1 MNIIVIGSG
10 GREHAIVHKI
20 KQDGI
25 KNIYCA
31 PGNAGIEEL
40 AQCVPIKADDLDGL
54 LKFAQEKK
62 ISLTIVGPELP
73 LQAGIVDTFTAN
85 GLAIFGPTKQAAML
99 ETSKAFA
106 KKLLKTYG
114 IPTPAF
120 EVFDS
125 SADAIDYVKT
135 LSFPVVIKADGLAS
149 GKGVIIADEVSH
161 AISSIKDMMDNR
173 IFGDAGKVILV
184 EEFMK
189 GVESSYFVISNGNTF
204 INVASARDYKRLK
217 DNDLGLNTGGMGS
230 ISPSDKL
237 TPELEEKINERIL
250 SPLMDALRKEGIVY
264 KGVLYTGI
272 MISNNDP
279 YVLEFNVRFGD
290 PETQAILPRIESDLV
305 SVLMDSAKGK
315 MFAESITLKKDVGVC
330 VVMASQG
337 YPVAPRTGITIEGLK
352 AAGGKDT
359 FIFHAG
365 TKNEKGTIKTAGG
378 RVLGITAL
386 GEDIKTAREKVY
398 KAVNSIIFEGSQYRR
413 DIGL

>member
-1 MNIIVIGSG
+1 MNILVIGSG
-10 GREHAIVHKI
+10 GREHALVHKI

>member
-1 MNIIVIGSG
+1 MNILVIGSG

>member
-1 MNIIVIGSG
+1 MNILVVGSG

-40 AQCVPIKADDLDGL
+40 AQCVPIKADDMEGL
-54 LKFAQEKK
+54 LKFAKEKN
-62 ISLTIVGPELP
+62 ISLTIVGPEFP
-73 LQAGIVDTFTAN
+73 LYSGIVDMFIDN
-85 GLAIFGPTKQAAML
+85 GMAIFGPTKQAAML
-99 ETSKAFA
+99 ETSKSFA
-106 KKLLKTYG
+106 KKLLKKYG
-114 IPTPAF
+114 IPTPSF

-125 SADAIDYVKT
+125 SANAIDYVKAI
-135 LSFPVVIKADGLAS
+135 SFPAVIKADGLAA
-149 GKGVIIADEVSH
+149 GKGVIIANELSQ
-161 AISSIKDMMDNR
+161 AISAIKDIMDNR
-173 IFGDAGKVILV
+173 VFGDAGKVILI
-184 EEFMK
+184 EEFMT

-204 INVASARDYKRLK
+204 IDVTNARDYKRLK
-217 DNDLGLNTGGMGS
+217 DNDRGPNTGGMGS

-237 TPELEEKINERIL
+237 TNELEKKIVNRIV
-250 SPLMDALRKEGIVY
+250 SPLMEDLKKEGIIY
-264 KGVLYTGI
+264 KGILYVGL

-290 PETQAILPRIESDLV
+290 PETQVILPRIESDLV

-315 MFAESITLKKDVGVC
+315 MFTDSIKLKQDVGVC
-330 VVMASQG
+330 VVMASKG
-337 YPVAPRTGITIEGLK
+337 YPENPQTGMTIEGLK
-352 AAGGKDT
+352 DAVGKDT

-365 TKNEKGTIKTAGG
+365 TRNERGIIKTTGG

-386 GEDIKTAREKVY
+386 GENIKSAREKAY
-398 KAVNSIIFEGSQYRR
+398 TAVNSIIFEGSQYRR